1 MSFFFAKLRQ
11 IGEIFNGFSRDTK
24 INIINDFL
32 LAMTNE
38 VRGSVWQPFLDF
50 FVFFCVFFFLGNSRA
65 VGQKRGELRFGL
77 SFVIFTELFF
87 FHFPPLH
94 PFFFSL
100 SFSTECNLNFTV
112 SLYHR
117 EYTPTFFFIYLLFFR
132 VVLECFFPL
141 GTLECLTFFQNQS
154 SPLFFILVF
163 IQFLICLF
171 VSFLYSLRFIFFFSL
186 AGFRQSEFFFFWLQV
201 FAATYVFHY
210 FVFLFDSQFSF
221 LSFPFRFTRSNTIII
236 FALLITLLTRVLFAQ
251 VFLKEFL

>member
-132 VVLECFFPL
+132 VVLECFFSPRY
-141 GTLECLTFFQNQS
+141 TRMPNVFSKSIF
-154 SPLFFILVF
+154 SPLFHFSFHLVF
-163 IQFLICLF
+163 NLLICFISLF
-171 VSFLYSLRFIFFFSL
+171 FTFY
-186 AGFRQSEFFFFWLQV
+186 FFFFLWLV
-201 FAATYVFHY
+201 SDNRSFF
-210 FVFLFDSQFSF
+210 FFGCRFS
-221 LSFPFRFTRSNTIII
+221 P
-236 FALLITLLTRVLFAQ
+236 LLTYFIILYFYLILN
-251 VFLKEFL
+251 FHS